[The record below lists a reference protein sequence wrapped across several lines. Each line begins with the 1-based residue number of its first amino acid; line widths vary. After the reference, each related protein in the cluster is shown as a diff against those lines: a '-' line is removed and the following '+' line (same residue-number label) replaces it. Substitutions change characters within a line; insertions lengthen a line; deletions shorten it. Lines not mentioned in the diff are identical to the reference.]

1 MWERREKSFLGKAE
15 FVGFEGKKGKE
26 LPRGNICP
34 RGTFLIIEMPK
45 LAEAAERIDLVII

>member
-1 MWERREKSFLGKAE
+1 MWERREKSFLGKEE
-15 FVGFEGKKGKE
+15 FVGFVGKKEKE